1 MNSDVRN
8 KPPTGRRAASLEAT
22 VANTIAVV
30 AEFAQHSR
38 RAETPAAPSSASEGS
53 PRAMN
58 DSLRSAE
65 LARQSGRAATPAAPA
80 AASTA
85 AEGSPRAMSDS
96 MRSSGLAQQSRRAP
110 TPAATLSAGRGGPP
124 AVSDS
129 MRSAA
134 IAGWSIIAI
143 FFGGFGAWAM
153 TAPLHGAAVAN
164 GFVRVEGNRKSIQH
178 LDGGIVKQLNVK
190 EGDRVKAGDVL
201 IVLDDS
207 QARAEYNVLSQQFL
221 VLRATEERLKAEL
234 TGASSLTMP
243 EDLKAAGIEYPDVTG
258 IWNSQIHQFESR
270 AAALAGQRSVIKEK
284 IAQLEAQI
292 TGSEAQ
298 EKAYREQFESV
309 RKERESLTSLVERGL
324 IAKPRYL
331 QLERSGVGLEGQAAE
346 TAANIAKARQAIAE
360 QMQQMA
366 QLDNERL
373 TEVTKDLRDTQAKL
387 LEVIPKLSNAKAVL
401 SRIDIRS
408 PYSGEIVGL
417 NVFSVGGVINR
428 GDKIMDIVPE
438 RDSLIVE
445 AQIAVE
451 DIVNVHPD
459 MNADVHLIAY
469 KARITPVVRG
479 KVIQVS
485 ADRLTDKRAD
495 NPYHYYVALVRIDEK
510 DLAEIPNV
518 QLYPGMPVTVMIQTV
533 ERTALDYL
541 VGPIVMQFNRA
552 FRQK

>member
-1 MNSDVRN
+1 MKSSMNAV
-8 KPPTGRRAASLEAT
+8 PTGKKGPSLDAMVTDTMAA
-22 VANTIAVV
+22 
-30 AEFAQHSR
+30 
-38 RAETPAAPSSASEGS
+38 
-53 PRAMN
+53 M
-58 DSLRSAE
+58 AE
-65 LARQSGRAATPAAPA
+65 LAQQNRRATKPEATSAD
-80 AASTA
+80 T
-85 AEGSPRAMSDS
+85 RDS
-96 MRSSGLAQQSRRAP
+96 MPPAQPAQQSRRVGSPVASS
-110 TPAATLSAGRGGPP
+110 TAARSGAP
-124 AVSDS
+124 AVTDS

-134 IAGWSIIAI
+134 ITGWAIIAI
-143 FFGGFGAWAM
+143 FFGAFGAWAV
-153 TAPLHGAAVAN
+153 TAPLHGAVVAN

-178 LDGGIVKQLNVK
+178 LDGGIVKELNVK
-190 EGDRVKAGDVL
+190 EGDRVNAGDVL

-221 VLRATEERLKAEL
+221 VLRATEEGLKAEL
-234 TGASSLTMP
+234 TGAASLTMP

-258 IWNSQIHQFESR
+258 IWNGQIHQFESR
-270 AAALAGQRSVIKEK
+270 AAALAGQRNVIKEK
-284 IAQLEAQI
+284 IAQLQAQI

-346 TAANIAKARQAIAE
+346 TSANIAKARQAIAE

-366 QLDNERL
+366 QLDNDRM

-417 NVFSVGGVINR
+417 NVFSVGGVIMR

-445 AQIAVE
+445 AQIAVD
-451 DIVNVHPD
+451 DIANVHPD

-469 KARITPVVRG
+469 KQRITPVVRG

-485 ADRLTDKRAD
+485 ADRLIEKRTD
-495 NPYHYYVALVRIDEK
+495 NPYYVALVRIDQKNLEE
-510 DLAEIPNV
+510 LPHIR
-518 QLYPGMPVTVMIQTV
+518 LYPGMPATVIIQTV

-541 VGPIVMQFNRA
+541 VGPLVMSFNRA